1 MLARQ
6 GGVLRS
12 KQRGQTRAS
21 HTPAVCVVVV
31 AVVYDVCFI
40 LKLFFFVSLESCCL
54 LTVSVGDSLCD
65 ACAHERV
72 NQRASEEYA
81 TFALRSQSQIAG
93 V

>member
-6 GGVLRS
+6 WGVLRS
-12 KQRGQTRAS
+12 KRRGQTRAS
-21 HTPAVCVVVV
+21 HDVASGVV
-31 AVVYDVCFI
+31 VVYDVCFI